1 MVPVEWV
8 AINTSVILGIGGFL
22 WRQARKV
29 DVLYQAFFGV
39 NGQNGI
45 LRRLDEVMAET
56 KSVDARIGET
66 RHMMRN
72 EMAAAIL
79 QLHDEL
85 DKRIDRELRKP

>member
-1 MVPVEWV
+1 MVPIEWAV
-8 AINTSVILGIGGFL
+8 INTSAIVAVGGYV

-39 NGQNGI
+39 DGRNGI

-56 KSVDARIGET
+56 KSVDTRIGET

-72 EMAAAIL
+72 EMAAALL

-85 DKRIDRELRKP
+85 DRRIDRELRKP